1 MKAKVK
7 ATGEIVDVYERYDD
21 YAGETRFEPIIP
33 YYRPDELDLTVEG
46 PEEVT
51 IEGWVARDED
61 GFINLFN
68 GKPMRDYADRSDV
81 TYGFWD
87 RTDGHLLELPTT
99 SFPSVTW
106 ESEPQKV
113 KITTTP
119 IQ

>member
-21 YAGETRFEPIIP
+21 YAGETHFEPIIP
-33 YYRPDELDLTVEG
+33 YYRPDELDLNVED

-51 IEGWVARDED
+51 IEGWVVRDANPHSLRFFDRQPAR
-61 GFINLFN
+61 L
-68 GKPMRDYADRSDV
+68 SDMWGSV
-81 TYGFWD
+81 YSYYNTMQLD
-87 RTDGHLLELPTT
+87 PIM
-99 SFPSVTW
+99 FPSVTW

-113 KITTTP
+113 KITITP